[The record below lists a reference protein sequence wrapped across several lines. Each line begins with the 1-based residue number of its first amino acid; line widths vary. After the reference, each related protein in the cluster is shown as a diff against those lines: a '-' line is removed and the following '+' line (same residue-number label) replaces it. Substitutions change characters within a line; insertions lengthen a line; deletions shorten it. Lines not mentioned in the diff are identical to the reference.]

1 MLHFLVFDLELDLK
15 FLDRVSVLSDHIF
28 VAQHLASFVVQ
39 VRLQFHQFC
48 LEDSVLALEVL
59 AELAIV
65 AALSLQ
71 GVHYPLL
78 LSLVLSILAVPHPL
92 DFEPRAIYGHQVGLL
107 LLIQGELEVGVLPL
121 QHLEMQP
128 KVVQLTLD
136 ALNLGLLSPQVVREH
151 LVVRG

>member
-1 MLHFLVFDLELDLK
+1 M
-15 FLDRVSVLSDHIF
+15 
-28 VAQHLASFVVQ
+28 
-39 VRLQFHQFC
+39 
-48 LEDSVLALEVL
+48 
-59 AELAIV
+59 

-92 DFEPRAIYGHQVGLL
+92 DFEPSAIYGHQVGLL
-107 LLIQGELEVGVLPL
+107 LLIQGELEVGVLAL

-128 KVVQLTLD
+128 KVVELALN